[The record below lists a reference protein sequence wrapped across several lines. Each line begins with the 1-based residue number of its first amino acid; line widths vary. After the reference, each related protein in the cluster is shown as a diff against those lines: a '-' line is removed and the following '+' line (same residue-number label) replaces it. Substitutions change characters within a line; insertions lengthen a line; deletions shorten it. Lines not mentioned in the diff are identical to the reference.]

1 MKNKALVVWV
11 IALLLFGMAVGAQ
24 AESAE
29 NALFSSGDWSYRVR
43 SDGSLEIA
51 KWKGEE
57 SELVIPATI
66 DGKKVVAIGD
76 RAFWGCYSLTS
87 IKIPDSVTSIG
98 GNPFVGYDALQIDI
112 SPDHPTIALID
123 NALFYK
129 PEKRLV
135 TYLESSK
142 AETYTIPQGI
152 LSIGDGAFGL
162 CDSLTSVTI
171 PDSVTSIGDYAFE
184 DCDSLTS
191 ITIPGS
197 VTSIGDEA
205 FWGCGSL
212 TSITIPDSVASIGD
226 SAFYRCRNLTSVTIP
241 GSVTSIGDDAF
252 FDCPDTLQLIV
263 DRDSYAKEYAKEN
276 NLSYNYPDALD

>member
-24 AESAE
+24 AESTE

-66 DGKKVVAIGD
+66 DGKKVVAIED

-98 GNPFVGYDALQIDI
+98 GNPFVGCDALQIDI

-152 LSIGDGAFGL
+152 LSIGDAAFGL
-162 CDSLTSVTI
+162 CDSLTSITI
-171 PDSVTSIGDYAFE
+171 PDSVTSIGDYAF
-184 DCDSLTS
+184 
-191 ITIPGS
+191 G
-197 VTSIGDEA
+197 
-205 FWGCGSL
+205 GCGSL

>member
-1 MKNKALVVWV
+1 MKRKSLAVLVV
-11 IALLLFGMAVGAQ
+11 LLLVFGMAVGVQ
-24 AESAE
+24 AE
-29 NALFSSGDWSYRVR
+29 NAEDAVFISGNWRYRVR
-43 SDGSLEIA
+43 SDGNLEIA
-51 KWKGEE
+51 KWNGKE
-57 SELVIPATI
+57 SELVIPETI

-98 GNPFVGYDALQIDI
+98 GNPFVGCDALQIDI

-152 LSIGDGAFGL
+152 LSIGDAAFGL
-162 CDSLTSVTI
+162 CDSLTSITIPDSVTSIGDAAFGLCDSLTSITI
-171 PDSVTSIGDYAFE
+171 PDSVTSIGDY
-184 DCDSLTS
+184 
-191 ITIPGS
+191 
-197 VTSIGDEA
+197 
-205 FWGCGSL
+205 
-212 TSITIPDSVASIGD
+212 
-226 SAFYRCRNLTSVTIP
+226 AFYRCRNLTSVTIP

-276 NLSYNYPDALD
+276 NLSYNYPDALDWLAP